1 MMGMPFLMCGPERP
15 HQMFS
20 DGDDGQVMG
29 GQLAE
34 SGQERSFLLV
44 AFQ

>member
-1 MMGMPFLMCGPERP
+1 MMGMPFHMCGLERP
-15 HQMFS
+15 HEMFS
-20 DGDDGQVMG
+20 NGDDGQVGG

-34 SGQERSFLLV
+34 SGQERSFSLI